1 MIEQDEHFI
10 LIPKG
15 AGKFYKVLKNEI
27 FVETYWGGQIV
38 YRILKQTST
47 RTFFNRNV
55 YEALRDFIISYA
67 ELEGIT
73 IDEYVL
79 NNSLNP
85 MQENEDQIDEIVDV
99 FALL

>member
-73 IDEYVL
+73 IDEHVL
-79 NNSLNP
+79 NNSLHP

>member
-27 FVETYWGGQIV
+27 FVETHWGGQIV

>member
-1 MIEQDEHFI
+1 MRWPI
-10 LIPKG
+10 
-15 AGKFYKVLKNEI
+15 AS
-27 FVETYWGGQIV
+27 GQIV

-55 YEALRDFIISYA
+55 YESLRDFIISYA

-73 IDEYVL
+73 IDEHVL
-79 NNSLNP
+79 NNSLHP